1 MTGDT
6 NNRRAE
12 RRLRRRAN
20 HLRCEANNKLQP
32 LADALR
38 RRASELELEAAILG
52 QQLRPIPLRTGR

>member
-6 NNRRAE
+6 NSRRTE

-20 HLRCEANNKLQP
+20 HLRHEANNKLQP

-52 QQLRPIPLRTGR
+52 QQPRPIPLRIC